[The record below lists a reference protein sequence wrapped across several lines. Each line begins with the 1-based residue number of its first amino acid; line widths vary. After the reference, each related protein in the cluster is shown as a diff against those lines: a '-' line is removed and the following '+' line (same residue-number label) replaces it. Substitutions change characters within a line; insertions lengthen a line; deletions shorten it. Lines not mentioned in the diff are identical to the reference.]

1 MRGERL
7 EPWGIPRVR
16 TLLFPVE
23 RRGRPMRWRSSRKAG
38 SLSAAG
44 SWASASSILTWPK
57 KPPKPCAQ
65 RMRQPLVAHRGD
77 QVDRV
82 IAADSAPVGERAS
95 GLHEFH
101 VEGDRIDHSALH
113 NPVAHRG
120 DVEGARTTFGFRHRH
135 CDEGLGQ
142 VGAHAQS
149 TGQFLYESVGIPHDR
164 SALRRDVAVAGVPGE
179 QVVPCSLQRLPG
191 CCAVVDGVGVL
202 RAPVIR
208 EVSTSVEHAPKR
220 VQSDADEPIRRRLPR
235 APPDGGACHG
245 SACRFRCSHDRSS
258 SSSARLHGT
267 AIYMSG
273 NHSTENPVL

>member
-1 MRGERL
+1 MEELKEVGLVERGGQLGERIVDFDVAEEVL
-7 EPWGIPRVR
+7 NVR
-16 TLLFPVE
+16 
-23 RRGRPMRWRSSRKAG
+23 
-38 SLSAAG
+38 
-44 SWASASSILTWPK
+44 
-57 KPPKPCAQ
+57 AQ
-65 RMRQPLVAHRGD
+65 HMRQPLVAHRGD

-101 VEGDRIDHSALH
+101 VESDRIDHSALH

-120 DVEGARTTFGFRHRH
+120 DVEGARPTTFGFRDRH

-142 VGAHAQS
+142 VGAHAQL

-164 SALRRDVAVAGVPGE
+164 SALRRDVAVAGVPRE

-208 EVSTSVEHAPKR
+208 EVSTSVEHATKR

-245 SACRFRCSHDRSS
+245 SACRFRCSHDRSLLVKCAA
-258 SSSARLHGT
+258 AR
-267 AIYMSG
+267 
-273 NHSTENPVL
+273 HSNSHVR